1 MSGFTSAVHEAK
13 FNGLHTYSAAPEAAK
28 KRALDMRIMDQDYK
42 FGSLIDMKSESY
54 LKMLID
60 LASDG
65 KKSVKERARGLQ
77 FFIVKGG
84 AEGFLDASYQDR
96 DASRIPGGSA
106 VTTDG
111 KPGTTMIFD
120 DNDLIAVFDTKGKLV
135 SSALLSRPISIATP
149 KKPLFWTE
157 PTANKVYDAWDGQP
171 VSIYRNETPGWIKYY
186 GLWINDKLS
195 YYANG
200 WVRIDLHKKEA
211 TNGCIFI
218 LDPNTPPHA
227 ETDRLNAFEP
237 QFILDVQK
245 KIGAKTKWG
254 IGTMHMVKVQ

>member
-1 MSGFTSAVHEAK
+1 MGFTSAVHEAK
-13 FNGLHTYSAAPEAAK
+13 FNSGHVYSAAPEAAK
-28 KRALDMRIMDQDYK
+28 KRAIDMQIMDQDYK
-42 FGSLIDMKSESY
+42 FSSLIDMNSEGY
-54 LKMLID
+54 LKALID
-60 LASDG
+60 LASNG
-65 KKSVKERARGLQ
+65 KKSVKEKTRGLQ

-84 AEGFLDASYQDR
+84 AEGFLDSSYRDR
-96 DASRIPGGSA
+96 NASRIVRSE

-120 DNDLIAVFDTKGKLV
+120 DNDLIAVFDAKGKLV

-186 GLWINDKLS
+186 GLWVNDKLN

-218 LDPNTPPHA
+218 MDPNTPPHA

-245 KIGAKTKWG
+245 QIGAKVKWG
-254 IGTMHMVKVQ
+254 IGTMHMVKVH

>member
-1 MSGFTSAVHEAK
+1 MPPGAGFQKGK
-13 FNGLHTYSAAPEAAK
+13 FESSHIYSAAPEAAK
-28 KRALDMRIMDQDYK
+28 KEAIDVEIMGGDYASPSK
-42 FGSLIDMKSESY
+42 IDMKSEEY
-54 LKMLID
+54 LKALID
-60 LASDG
+60 LASKG
-65 KKSVKERARGLQ
+65 KKPVKTNARGLQ

-84 AEGFLDASYQDR
+84 AEGFLDASYRDR
-96 DASRIPGGSA
+96 DASRIVRGE

-120 DNDLIAVFDTKGKLV
+120 DNDLIAVFDAKGKLV
-135 SSALLSRPISIATP
+135 SSALLRRPISIATP

-157 PTANKVYDAWDGQP
+157 ATADKVYDAWDGQP
-171 VSIYRNETPGWIKYY
+171 VSIYRNTNPQWDIKYY
-186 GLWINDKLS
+186 GLWINDKLH
-195 YYANG
+195 YYENG

-218 LDPNTPPHA
+218 MDPNTPPYA
-227 ETDRLNAFEP
+227 ETERLSAFEP

-245 KIGAKTKWG
+245 QIGAKTKWG